1 MWYDFVKQQ
10 KSLKGLTPA
19 MAASVSNTLVG
30 RRHRGFD
37 RAQQSIG
44 GRNAFGRVS
53 AFMTHFEDEVTWLRF
68 RLRRLRA
75 ILRIL
80 SDPKADQA
88 LAIAAVKE
96 MISEAEERLD
106 KLERM

>member
-1 MWYDFVKQQ
+1 
-10 KSLKGLTPA
+10 
-19 MAASVSNTLVG
+19 
-30 RRHRGFD
+30 
-37 RAQQSIG
+37 
-44 GRNAFGRVS
+44 
-53 AFMTHFEDEVTWLRF
+53 MTHFEDEVTWLRF